1 LQKKFEIRTER
12 PTKNKPT
19 QLSGFYY
26 FYEMNNNLVLYIASS
41 QDGFI
46 SGESDDLSFL
56 KLVEIEG
63 EDYGYLK
70 FINSVGPILVGR
82 KTYDKV
88 ISMGFPYH
96 ENKNV
101 YVISRDKKKLGK
113 KKLTFFSNDISEL
126 VAQLKKSSTKNIYCD
141 GGAELAKYLISKNL
155 IDQIILSVVPVELKK
170 GTLLFEKGIVP
181 QNFQLKK
188 TDEFESGL
196 VQFTYSK
203 ILS

>member
-1 LQKKFEIRTER
+1 
-12 PTKNKPT
+12 
-19 QLSGFYY
+19 
-26 FYEMNNNLVLYIASS
+26 M
-41 QDGFI
+41 
-46 SGESDDLSFL
+46 
-56 KLVEIEG
+56 
-63 EDYGYLK
+63 K

-155 IDQIILSVVPVELKK
+155 IDQIILSVIPLKLVK
-170 GTLLFEKGIVP
+170 GTLLFNKGAVADKYE
-181 QNFQLKK
+181 LKSTK
-188 TDEFESGL
+188 EFSSGL
-196 VQFTYSK
+196 KQYRYE
-203 ILS
+203 L

>member
-1 LQKKFEIRTER
+1 
-12 PTKNKPT
+12 
-19 QLSGFYY
+19 
-26 FYEMNNNLVLYIASS
+26 MNNNLVLYIASS

-101 YVISRDKKKLGK
+101 YVISRDKKNRK
-113 KKLTFFSNDISEL
+113 K
-126 VAQLKKSSTKNIYCD
+126 
-141 GGAELAKYLISKNL
+141 
-155 IDQIILSVVPVELKK
+155 
-170 GTLLFEKGIVP
+170 
-181 QNFQLKK
+181 
-188 TDEFESGL
+188 
-196 VQFTYSK
+196 
-203 ILS
+203 

>member
-1 LQKKFEIRTER
+1 
-12 PTKNKPT
+12 
-19 QLSGFYY
+19 
-26 FYEMNNNLVLYIASS
+26 MNNNLILYIASS

-56 KLVEIEG
+56 KLIEIEG

-196 VQFTYSK
+196 IQFFYSK